1 MDLQIHDGC
10 EKLEDNKRH
19 HHSGV
24 AKMTLEPEFS
34 FLAHAFRKKDSKTG
48 CCRTYIWKTNR
59 IRSAFHPRR
68 DGFFI
73 SEESLGSFGKKREFP
88 FFNGFRA
95 AISDR
100 AWKEWR
106 IRLKLMSRGYLY
118 MENESDKFGFSS
130 KAGWLFASPKN
141 PWVRLVKK
149 ESFLFSMGF
158 EWRYW
163 VEHEES
169 GENVKNSCRA
179 DT

>member
-1 MDLQIHDGC
+1 M
-10 EKLEDNKRH
+10 
-19 HHSGV
+19 V
-24 AKMTLEPEFS
+24 
-34 FLAHAFRKKDSKTG
+34 
-48 CCRTYIWKTNR
+48 
-59 IRSAFHPRR
+59 
-68 DGFFI
+68 FFI

-118 MENESDKFGFSS
+118 MENESDKIGFSS

-158 EWRYW
+158 EWRYRT
-163 VEHEES
+163 EHEES

-179 DT
+179 DTWLPPGSSWKRIDGGGLTLLSKQRRRRPEVIAIPDISKRSFTRSRENSILGYPCNRARNSK